1 MHAARGPPRL
11 EALGGGH
18 AGARGQALAV
28 PRRRGGRGRGRAAR
42 LALLVTAAQLD
53 RAVLRL
59 RSVHRLI
66 TSDAAQRGSVQVQ
79 ARLPNAARPAPAS
92 NKLHRPWAERCR
104 HRPRGARLGCGGARA
119 VARARARLPRGRR
132 RAAPRGRW
140 VPVGV
145 AAGGAQHGA
154 GPVVR
159 VRGAPVERAWPHAR
173 RRAARIRAQLGH
185 AHARR
190 VSQQAARL
198 RRLRA

>member
-28 PRRRGGRGRGRAAR
+28 PRRRGGRGCGRAAR
-42 LALLVTAAQLD
+42 LTLLVTAAQLD

-66 TSDAAQRGSVQVQ
+66 TSDAAQRGSVHVQ
-79 ARLPNAARPAPAS
+79 ARLLNAARPAPAT
-92 NKLHRPWAERCR
+92 NKLHRPWAPRCR
-104 HRPRGARLGCGGARA
+104 HQARGARLRCGGARA

-145 AAGGAQHGA
+145 AAGGAQRGA

-159 VRGAPVERAWPHAR
+159 VRGAPVECARSHAR
-173 RRAARIRAQLGH
+173 RRAACIRAQLGH